1 MTGTSQLEAGCFR
14 YYLDRILALDGPVPE
29 ELRCEIAAA
38 LIICDAGADTQ
49 KLLEERDRHIQML
62 EIICDFAF
70 ERIATLE
77 NLCLAEESV
86 NGLDGPDD
94 VTRSQKGKWLN
105 VCRQR
110 LN

>member
-1 MTGTSQLEAGCFR
+1 MTETYLIEASSFR

-29 ELRCEIAAA
+29 ELKCEIIA
-38 LIICDAGADTQ
+38 LLMICDAGTDAQ

-62 EIICDFAF
+62 DIICDFAF

-77 NLCLAEESV
+77 YPYLAEEPV
-86 NGLDGPDD
+86 HGQDD
-94 VTRSQKGKWLN
+94 AFTRSQKGEYVN
-105 VCRQR
+105 ICRQR